1 MKHVVLSS
9 LLALS
14 LASTAQAAVISGSIY
29 NVDGDNDG
37 LVDDLKIAQIQ
48 FDVTAGTTVFF
59 DSLVWE
65 ATGVDLNGDGYLTGF
80 DAQLSLFDGVTR
92 IAYNDDSWSTY
103 GDGSVHHYDST
114 ISWTFADA
122 GTYLITLGQL
132 YHHESQALQGYMA
145 DVGFYDYQGNDDSFG
160 AWQLTMTVTD
170 GVLSNLFEVNGAA
183 VPVPATLGLLGLG
196 LLAVGAS
203 RRRR

>member
-29 NVDGDNDG
+29 NIDGDNDG
-37 LVDDLKIAQIQ
+37 YADDLRIAQIQ

-65 ATGVDLNGDGYLTGF
+65 STGVDLNGDGYLTGF
-80 DAQLSLFDGVTR
+80 DAQLSLFDGATLL
-92 IAYNDDSWSTY
+92 AYNDDSWSTY
-103 GDGSVHHYDST
+103 GDGSVHPYDST

-132 YHHESQALQGYMA
+132 YYYDYQALQGYLENRS
-145 DVGFYDYQGNDDSFG
+145 FYDYQGQDDTFG
-160 AWQLTMTVTD
+160 AWHLTMTATD
-170 GVLSNLFEVNGAA
+170 GELSNVYDVNGAS

-196 LLAVGAS
+196 LLGLGAV